1 MEAEKKAFKITKR
14 EIGFV
19 LGIVVFLLVKF
30 LPLAELSSTVELT
43 VGAQTCLALTLATV
57 VFWACGVAQPG
68 FVGLLYCALLVLF
81 KVCVDDT
88 GAASISATVASTFSS
103 WTKATMWLVIGAYL
117 IASAVK
123 ESGLGE
129 RIAYAFM
136 LKFVRDAKSLIISI
150 FALTFVL
157 SLLIPHPFP
166 RAFLILAVVS
176 VIAESAG
183 YGDDDR
189 GKLGFL
195 VFAAAAPGSMFFLTG
210 DSTLNPLVAQYSA
223 EAGGMSPSF
232 IDWFLYMSVP
242 MLVALLCTLFLGLF
256 LFKPSKELVYDRER
270 IVAKQAALGK
280 LSVKEIRTIVWLV
293 IAIALWLTVSGDY
306 IGWVTLA
313 IGVALAMPI
322 IGEVLTPA
330 SWNAVDIKSLM
341 FLTAAMAVGSVGGAT
356 GMNAWIA
363 DVVLPSSVPEN
374 IFLFPACRR
383 ALHDHQHVHGLG
395 HGRARRVRAGVH
407 QLRGRLQREPAR
419 RGAHRLHVHQHPL
432 HPAVPQPADPYRRG
446 QGRRRLHLQRG
457 YAHGHSPHCGRLYRR
472 AGRGRLV
479 PPLWP
484 DVSGRAL
491 GL

>member
-43 VGAQTCLALTLATV
+43 VGGQTCLALTLATV

-129 RIAYAFM
+129 RIAYALM
-136 LKFVRDAKSLIISI
+136 LKFVRDASRSSSRSSRSPLCCRCS
-150 FALTFVL
+150 
-157 SLLIPHPFP
+157 IPHPFP

-232 IDWFLYMSVP
+232 VDWFLYMSVP

-256 LFKPSKELVYDRER
+256 LFKPSKELVYDREQ

-313 IGVALAMPI
+313 IGVSLAMPI

-330 SWNAVDIKSLM
+330 SWSAVDIKSLM

-374 IFLFPACRR
+374 IFLFALLVAALSMVIHMFMGSVMAVLGVCVPAFISFAAGSSVSPLAV
-383 ALHDHQHVHGLG
+383 ALIVFTSINIHYILPFHNLPILIGEGKDAGGYTSKEAMRMGIPLTAVVFIVVLVEAAWFHLFGLM
-395 HGRARRVRAGVH
+395 
-407 QLRGRLQREPAR
+407 
-419 RGAHRLHVHQHPL
+419 
-432 HPAVPQPADPYRRG
+432 
-446 QGRRRLHLQRG
+446 
-457 YAHGHSPHCGRLYRR
+457 
-472 AGRGRLV
+472 
-479 PPLWP
+479 
-484 DVSGRAL
+484 
-491 GL
+491 